1 MNVVMV
7 PIAIAATITTIAT
20 KMIYSK
26 WTVGAMPPE
35 AEAIRRKVF
44 IEEQGFSEEEQFDGR
59 DDRAWHLVVDEGG
72 KNAATGR
79 IIIDDEGNWKIGKIA
94 VLPEFRGMHIGDFAV
109 RLLVDRILTM
119 PKAQIYVI
127 AQQHAVNF
135 YHRIGFE
142 VEGEVFMI
150 EGKPHQKMIFPEGR
164 SLTGSCGGHCG

>member
-7 PIAIAATITTIAT
+7 TTAIAASTIITTAT

-59 DDRAWHLVVDEGG
+59 DERAWHLVVDEAG

-94 VLPEFRGMHIGDFAV
+94 VLPEFRGMHIGDFTV

-119 PKAQIYVI
+119 PKAKI
-127 AQQHAVNF
+127 
-135 YHRIGFE
+135 
-142 VEGEVFMI
+142 
-150 EGKPHQKMIFPEGR
+150 
-164 SLTGSCGGHCG
+164 

>member
-7 PIAIAATITTIAT
+7 TTAIAASTIITIAT

-59 DDRAWHLVVDEGG
+59 DERAWHLVVDEAG

-94 VLPEFRGMHIGDFAV
+94 VLPEFRGMHIGDFTV

-119 PKAQIYVI
+119 PKAKIYVI

-135 YHRIGFE
+135 YHNIGFE
-142 VEGEVFMI
+142 PEGDIFMI
-150 EGKPHQKMIFPEGR
+150 EGKPHQKMVFPEGR
-164 SLTGSCGGHCG
+164 MLTGSCGDH